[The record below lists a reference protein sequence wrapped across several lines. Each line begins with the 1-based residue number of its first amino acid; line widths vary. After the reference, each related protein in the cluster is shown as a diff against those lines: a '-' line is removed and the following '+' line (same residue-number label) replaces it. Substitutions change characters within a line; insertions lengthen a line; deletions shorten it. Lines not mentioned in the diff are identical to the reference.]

1 MIRKTVLLLFMLR
14 KLLVL
19 NAAAYFSA
27 FADGTMPSQ
36 VQPNLEDL
44 YLFYFK
50 GGTEE

>member
-1 MIRKTVLLLFMLR
+1 MNNNKTVLR
-14 KLLVL
+14 II
-19 NAAAYFSA
+19 
-27 FADGTMPSQ
+27 ADHPPMADASQ